1 MNFRNLANFST
12 IVALSFMLLAH
23 TAFAA
28 ESEFSA
34 SGFAQFCAK
43 NPSICKKVDVSGRK
57 AGLKC
62 PDFNNQIAT
71 KVYVHAGDGQVI
83 YEMPHVGFNYAIN
96 LYGVGG
102 AEVEV
107 TTHKHDLSWVAVECS
122 SKSTPSQSPTVTPAN
137 TLTPTQTP
145 TSTDTP
151 GVTETPT
158 QSPTP
163 MPSESQSS
171 NNSNSG
177 STSNDSGRG
186 GAEILGATT
195 LAFTGG
201 FETGIT
207 TVIFLGGLSAILQ
220 GIRFALKK

>member
-158 QSPTP
+158 PTP
-163 MPSESQSS
+163 TNGEN
-171 NNSNSG
+171 NNSNSSSG
-177 STSNDSGRG
+177 SNDSGRG

-195 LAFTGG
+195 LAFTGAPL
-201 FETGIT
+201 TGIPT
-207 TVIFLGGLSAILQ
+207 MILLGGLSILLQ
-220 GIRFALKK
+220 GFKLIIKK